1 MLQPLE
7 ANEQVFEYESP
18 GLQDTARKS
27 LPDAL
32 GGNIFMPP
40 ARFKETRG

>member
-1 MLQPLE
+1 VLQPLE
-7 ANEQVFEYESP
+7 ANEKVFEYESP
-18 GLQDTARKS
+18 GLQDTARKL

-40 ARFKETRG
+40 SRFKETRG